1 MKLFTIM
8 QWRSKQHPKSRNHK
22 KNLLSLMTQKV
33 IILYF
38 KKTTNSKGTEFDKVG
53 KKVTIYMT
61 ENRGLMILTYTYT
74 Q

>member
-1 MKLFTIM
+1 
-8 QWRSKQHPKSRNHK
+8 
-22 KNLLSLMTQKV
+22 MTQKV